1 MKPLTKTWV
10 DKAEDDL
17 LLARQSRRTAKPVYD
32 GICFHAQQCA
42 EKYLKALLQERATY
56 FPRTHDLVD
65 LLALLGTPITGL
77 TTQTADVKW
86 LTTHAVEIRYPGTSS
101 TKADADRAL
110 KIASDIRA
118 AIRTELGI

>member
-42 EKYLKALLQERATY
+42 EKYLKALLQERAIY

-65 LLALLGTPITGL
+65 LLALLGGPVGSL
-77 TTQTADVKW
+77 TTQTSDLQW

-110 KIASDIRA
+110 GIATSVRSAVRA
-118 AIRTELGI
+118 ALGI